1 MKIVISDKARDDLRR
16 IYGYLAIRIPQAA
29 DLLMREIDDRFKN
42 LSRFPFIGRERSS
55 LAPGLR
61 SVLVGTHLIFYL
73 VEPDRIV
80 VVRVIDGR
88 MDIDEEFKR

>member
-1 MKIVISDKARDDLRR
+1 MKIVWSEKAEKDLLQ
-16 IYGYLAIRIPQAA
+16 IYAYPSKRNPRAA
-29 DLLMREIDDRFKN
+29 DALVDDVDAKFKN

-55 LAPGLR
+55 LALGLR

-73 VEPDRIV
+73 VEHDRIV
-80 VVRVIDGR
+80 IVRVIDGR

>member
-1 MKIVISDKARDDLRR
+1 MKIVWSEKAERDLLQ
-16 IYGYLAIRIPQAA
+16 IYGYLAERNLRAA
-29 DLLMREIDDRFKN
+29 DALVREVDAKFNN

-73 VEPDRIV
+73 VERDRIV
-80 VVRVIDGR
+80 IVRVIDSR

>member
-1 MKIVISDKARDDLRR
+1 MKIVTSDKARDDLRE
-16 IYGYLAIRIPQAA
+16 IYGYLAIRNPQAA
-29 DLLMREIDDRFKN
+29 DALMREIDDRFKS

-61 SVLVGTHLIFYL
+61 SVLVGTHLIFCL
-73 VEPDRIV
+73 VERDRIV

-88 MDIDEEFKR
+88 MEIDEEFKR